1 MKTFKIVV
9 EFYNGE
15 GVVHLK
21 AANQF
26 DAVRVYCQCFESSK
40 QAIKIKSVEETKL
53 KPSKS
58 VLNYYT
64 WLYYVK
70 LQKV

>member
-40 QAIKIKSVEETKL
+40 QAIKL
-53 KPSKS
+53 K
-58 VLNYYT
+58 VLRKPNENI
-64 WLYYVK
+64 
-70 LQKV
+70 QRAS

>member
-21 AANQF
+21 AANRF

-40 QAIKIKSVEETKL
+40 QAIKIKSVEETK
-53 KPSKS
+53 
-58 VLNYYT
+58 
-64 WLYYVK
+64 
-70 LQKV
+70 